1 MAYVVAQDIYESLTT
16 VARSQGVCH
25 GTIWEDSGVQL
36 LARVNRADN
45 TPLLQAE
52 ITSITGKVFL
62 LDSTTPT
69 TASSTPTVTV
79 ASVIFDTLQTDSR
92 WDADSTGYNFKLQLG
107 ASAFATGN
115 ARYRIEFEFDP
126 STAGEENCV
135 MVFELSVQER
145 YAG

>member
-92 WDADSTGYNFKLQLG
+92 WD
-107 ASAFATGN
+107 
-115 ARYRIEFEFDP
+115 RIEFEFDP